1 MSDTT
6 ASNDA
11 QPPAADEAPREIDPL
26 ASSLYTLLG
35 RLRHAEPGALAALRR
50 LDPESPPPA
59 FFRLTVDLLD
69 ASSPASGGV
78 RDALETRWAVVAR
91 ELARA
96 GDVLLAPVRLGEALA
111 RAGVAEM
118 RVLRLLEARDAQLY
132 DVLRTVVHQL
142 VSKGQPFD
150 PRQLA
155 KLVVRGDEH
164 IRRAIARDFYRHQST

>member
-1 MSDTT
+1 M
-6 ASNDA
+6 
-11 QPPAADEAPREIDPL
+11 
-26 ASSLYTLLG
+26 
-35 RLRHAEPGALAALRR
+35 
-50 LDPESPPPA
+50 
-59 FFRLTVDLLD
+59 
-69 ASSPASGGV
+69 

-150 PRQLA
+150 PLQLA